1 MLISSKYLILGTV
14 VVCWTLTPF
23 TRKRAIGKLTSSEY
37 FVVNFILTATLA
49 ALYWVYLVAV
59 GETGIRVW
67 RGMTRSQV
75 SWALVA
81 ACLSIVGAIC
91 LIELIR
97 RYQVS
102 HILPQIQPLVLVLT
116 LLSGVLL
123 FRERIGRAKAFGG
136 ALIILGVWLMN
147 LRGGSTRTNAGTP
160 SSSIRAV

>member
-14 VVCWTLTPF
+14 VLCWTLTPF

-49 ALYWVYLVAV
+49 ALYWVYLVTT
-59 GETGIRVW
+59 GETGVEVW

-75 SWALVA
+75 TWALFA
-81 ACLSIVGAIC
+81 ALLSIVGAIG

-116 LLSGVLL
+116 LVSGVVL
-123 FRERIGRAKAFGG
+123 FKERIGRAKAFGG

-147 LRGGSTRTNAGTP
+147 RTTGKYKGVP
-160 SSSIRAV
+160 K

>member
-14 VVCWTLTPF
+14 VLCWTLTPF

-49 ALYWVYLVAV
+49 ALYWVYLVTT
-59 GETGIRVW
+59 GETGVEVW
-67 RGMTRSQV
+67 SGMTRSQV
-75 SWALVA
+75 TWALVA
-81 ACLSIVGAIC
+81 ALLSIVGAIG

-116 LLSGVLL
+116 LVSGVVL
-123 FRERIGRAKAFGG
+123 FKERIGRAKAFGG

-147 LRGGSTRTNAGTP
+147 RRSEKY
-160 SSSIRAV
+160 

>member
-14 VVCWTLTPF
+14 VLCWTLTPF

-49 ALYWVYLVAV
+49 ALYWVYLVTT
-59 GETGIRVW
+59 GETGVEVW

-75 SWALVA
+75 TWALVA
-81 ACLSIVGAIC
+81 ALLSIVGAIG

-116 LLSGVLL
+116 LVSGVVL
-123 FRERIGRAKAFGG
+123 FKERIGRAKAFGG

-147 LRGGSTRTNAGTP
+147 RTTGKYKGVP
-160 SSSIRAV
+160 K